1 MFPLH
6 TPDGNT
12 DTGKVQYVNP
22 NIAFIWPSDLLDDD
36 DKVEEATNVNTPTT
50 IVEDANG
57 DGFAMSSCPSEES
70 QTGKDET
77 NGPVHSWVLHGID
90 DDGVETEKIFYPQFA
105 TKHGVLWRYFLATY
119 ANGAEKKV
127 RLVQEPTSQLLIKTT
142 PAARA
147 STDRGSDKPDDELE
161 RWTIEAIYANGRRR
175 RLYPDS
181 IYDGTIP
188 IRNWH
193 MCIVQ
198 TNGDLKNQQ
207 IYPEICS
214 PDDTLVRDSHQS
226 YAILAESS
234 GGLPVSDAGNIEKYG
249 DVDEQTKIS
258 QRASIATTTG
268 TKIRPSG
275 GDDTPCDGGPSLK
288 RKRTDDVSTPELNFE
303 RADHRGE
310 VCINFHS
317 HTTTGGAAERTD
329 SDDNALLEKC
339 SKVPDDGTDRS
350 SDGISDAGQTKDTAS
365 QRGSGKGVLERVG
378 SLDTAENATIGF
390 IRQLKATYDTY
401 TPLARVS
408 QYSASAIVG
417 SLYP

>member
-1 MFPLH
+1 MFSLH
-6 TPDGNT
+6 KPDGDT
-12 DTGKVQYVNP
+12 DTGSVQYVDP
-22 NIAFIWPSDLLDDD
+22 NIAFIWPSDLPDDD
-36 DKVEEATNVNTPTT
+36 DGVEEATNVNTPTT
-50 IVEDANG
+50 IVEDAND
-57 DGFAMSSCPSEES
+57 DGLAISSCPSEEI

-77 NGPVHSWVLHGID
+77 NFPVHSWVLYGIN

-127 RLVQEPTSQLLIKTT
+127 RLVQELTSQLLINTK

-147 STDRGSDKPDDELE
+147 STDRGSDKPADELE
-161 RWTIEAIYANGRRR
+161 RWTIEAIYANGGRR

-193 MCIVQ
+193 MCTVQ
-198 TNGDLKNQQ
+198 TNGDLEDQQ

-226 YAILAESS
+226 YAILNESS
-234 GGLPVSDAGNIEKYG
+234 GGLPVSDAGNTAKYH
-249 DVDEQTKIS
+249 DVDAQTKTS
-258 QRASIATTTG
+258 QRTSLATTTG

-275 GDDTPCDGGPSLK
+275 GDTPCDGGPPLK
-288 RKRTDDVSTPELNFE
+288 RKRTDDVSTPEFNFE
-303 RADHRGE
+303 RADHRRE

-339 SKVPDDGTDRS
+339 NKIPDDGTDKS
-350 SDGISDAGQTKDTAS
+350 SDRISDAGQQKDDTQDLS
-365 QRGSGKGVLERVG
+365 NGS
-378 SLDTAENATIGF
+378 A
-390 IRQLKATYDTY
+390 RQPT
-401 TPLARVS
+401 V
-408 QYSASAIVG
+408 
-417 SLYP
+417 